1 MKFNYKGNIDV
12 KEYID
17 SLDVSLI
24 PDEGQIDEIM
34 KKSLTKSFLTLKTL
48 SKEEKISKGDTVIF
62 EIVSTITKFNKPKL
76 MVVVG
81 NGLYDKTVEE
91 NMIGMCTGD
100 KKEISI
106 NDTLV
111 TFTILE
117 VKRKDVP
124 EISIDMVKAQNVENV
139 ETIEQY
145 REHLEK
151 QLMDNTIFPMVG
163 QMVEN
168 IIKDIPFDEPE
179 EEKIKILGELEADF
193 FRVNNFRMISAR
205 DGIELH
211 IDFKNDMSNIATNV
225 YETNKIIS
233 NLLQNAID
241 ETKTHTDKSYGIW
254 LYILKRGEFC
264 VIHVANKLKN
274 DIVEGELMKD
284 VYKQGYTTKDGH
296 SGIGLSSIYTLSL
309 RYRGIVYTRLEGD
322 IVHFIAKI
330 PFNI

>member
-12 KEYID
+12 KKYID

-62 EIVSTITKFNKPKL
+62 EIVSTIPKFNKPKL
-76 MVVVG
+76 MVVAG

-124 EISIDMVKAQNVENV
+124 EISIDMVKAQNIENV

-145 REHLEK
+145 REHLKK

-168 IIKDIPFDEPE
+168 IMKDIPFDEPE
-179 EEKIKILGELEADF
+179 EEEIKILGELEADF
-193 FRVNNFRMISAR
+193 FRESFKKDKNIDLDTAKPEEIKEVLGTESLGDFINAR
-205 DGIELH
+205 SEWYAMKAKQCIIYSKLLGIECVDEYDPMLH
-211 IDFKNDMSNIATNV
+211 YDVLSKLTIKFVEFVKSELLRRKKENGSN
-225 YETNKIIS
+225 
-233 NLLQNAID
+233 
-241 ETKTHTDKSYGIW
+241 
-254 LYILKRGEFC
+254 
-264 VIHVANKLKN
+264 
-274 DIVEGELMKD
+274 
-284 VYKQGYTTKDGH
+284 
-296 SGIGLSSIYTLSL
+296 
-309 RYRGIVYTRLEGD
+309 
-322 IVHFIAKI
+322 
-330 PFNI
+330 